1 MNDKNPMRSL
11 DRALDIME
19 VLEDADAPLRLT
31 DVARRSGLH
40 LATAQ
45 RILGTLKAR
54 GRVSQDHSGYSVGLA
69 AVIGVN
75 AFGATNRLVNEV
87 RPYMQ
92 VLNAKIALP
101 VSLHMRLGFSR
112 VIVERVGGDESVQYS
127 GSIGRKLPLHLGA
140 AKVIAAYLP
149 EAELADFVKATG
161 AHRRADGTEI
171 SQDDL
176 LAELAS
182 IRRQGFAIAAQER
195 IPGRFSIGAPIETE
209 LGIWDAA
216 LVVSGRDLDQHHSA
230 VSQIVIDV
238 REAAAEIS
246 SRRLRAL

>member
-1 MNDKNPMRSL
+1 MTERNAMRSL
-11 DRALDIME
+11 DRALDIIE
-19 VLEDADAPLRLT
+19 VLEDSDSPLRLT

-40 LATAQ
+40 LATTQ
-45 RILGTLKAR
+45 RILGALRAR
-54 GRVSQDHSGYSVGLA
+54 GRVSYDNAGYAVGLA

-75 AFGATNRLVNEV
+75 AFSATNRLVSEV

-92 VLNAKIALP
+92 VLSAKTGLP
-101 VSLHMRLGFSR
+101 VSLHMRLGLSR
-112 VIVERVGGDESVQYS
+112 VIVERVGGDESLQYS

-149 EAELADFVKATG
+149 EPQLSEFIAATG
-161 AHRRADGTEI
+161 AHRRADGTAVSTE
-171 SQDDL
+171 DL
-176 LAELAS
+176 TAELVR
-182 IRRQGFAIAAQER
+182 IREQGFAVASQER

-209 LGIWDAA
+209 PGIWDAA
-216 LVVSGRDLDQHHSA
+216 LVISGRELSQYDKDLG
-230 VSQIVIDV
+230 QITADL